1 MLSAPNAIPLA
12 PNPLSPNS
20 SAAPPPRKIFFPPS
34 SPPSKPTPP
43 SEKSPTPCA
52 ASSANTRNPSS
63 SNVECGSLA
72 PAFLLSPL
80 RRTFFRTCTSLQQHL
95 LKSPASSAG
104 PRHRLS
110 PRLRCSILSRINRW
124 RPKFYSAPKILFGPA
139 IIIAAD
145 TEVTLDGRI
154 FGKPRSSDEARHMLE
169 KLSGRT
175 HSVVTGVALIRLP
188 DVERRAFVESTLVHF
203 AVLSPEEITRYLA
216 TGEPHDKAGAYGI
229 QGRASRYIPR
239 IEDCS
244 FCFPP
249 HDPITPK
256 CFP

>member
-1 MLSAPNAIPLA
+1 MLSAPNATPSA

-43 SEKSPTPCA
+43 SAKSPTPCA

-80 RRTFFRTCTSLQQHL
+80 RRTFFRTCTSLQHL
-95 LKSPASSAG
+95 LKSPGSSAG

-124 RPKFYSAPKILFGPA
+124 QPEIQFGPQNLMQHGLHVL
-139 IIIAAD
+139 
-145 TEVTLDGRI
+145 E
-154 FGKPRSSDEARHMLE
+154 RSASSFSRCT
-169 KLSGRT
+169 RT
-175 HSVVTGVALIRLP
+175 FFS
-188 DVERRAFVESTLVHF
+188 F
-203 AVLSPEEITRYLA
+203 LA
-216 TGEPHDKAGAYGI
+216 TLNFQLSTVNPGKSYGSP
-229 QGRASRYIPR
+229 A
-239 IEDCS
+239 
-244 FCFPP
+244 
-249 HDPITPK
+249 
-256 CFP
+256 